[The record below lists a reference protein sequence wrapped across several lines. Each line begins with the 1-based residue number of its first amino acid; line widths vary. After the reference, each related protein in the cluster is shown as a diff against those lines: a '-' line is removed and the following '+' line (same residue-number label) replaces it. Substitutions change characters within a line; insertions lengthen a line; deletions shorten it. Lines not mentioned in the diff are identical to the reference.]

1 MDVYDTEVAGH
12 GSVVDSS
19 PRSGN
24 WDDIPENLRPD
35 HKGPVWPFVVAGFM
49 FLVGA
54 AVTLL
59 VLFPFDVPYYSFSP
73 GPVNDV
79 SDFIEV
85 PEPSAEGSGEL
96 FFLTV
101 SLKDVNVIEYIAA
114 LLDGEVDLSP
124 RENVR
129 PAGVSQESLRQQNL
143 ALMRNSQDSA
153 KFVALTQ
160 LGYEVTLTGSGA
172 LIQGIVEGSAA
183 VDLLFEGDVIV
194 AVDGQPVEFVD
205 EAVAEI
211 GGRAPG
217 DDVTLSIRRAV
228 APDNEVESLDITIVL
243 GPYRAEDEN
252 GNIIDEPDRGMVG
265 VLLTNAE
272 TETIFPVDIEIDS
285 QNIGGPSAGLMF
297 ALEIM
302 NQLTEEDLTKGQS
315 IAGTGTIARDG
326 RVGAIGGI
334 KQKVYGAIDAGA
346 DYVLVPS
353 SNFPDALE
361 AAGDDIT
368 VIEVATIADAL
379 TFLDTL

>member
-12 GSVVDSS
+12 GSVVEDS
-19 PRSGN
+19 PRSET

-35 HKGPVWPFVVAGFM
+35 HKGPIWPFVVAGFM

-85 PEPSAEGSGEL
+85 PDASTEGVGEL

-129 PAGVSQESLRQQNL
+129 PVGVSQESLRAQNL

-160 LGYEVTLTGSGA
+160 LGYEVTLNGSG
-172 LIQGIVEGSAA
+172 
-183 VDLLFEGDVIV
+183 
-194 AVDGQPVEFVD
+194 P
-205 EAVAEI
+205 
-211 GGRAPG
+211 
-217 DDVTLSIRRAV
+217 
-228 APDNEVESLDITIVL
+228 
-243 GPYRAEDEN
+243 
-252 GNIIDEPDRGMVG
+252 
-265 VLLTNAE
+265 
-272 TETIFPVDIEIDS
+272 
-285 QNIGGPSAGLMF
+285 
-297 ALEIM
+297 
-302 NQLTEEDLTKGQS
+302 
-315 IAGTGTIARDG
+315 
-326 RVGAIGGI
+326 
-334 KQKVYGAIDAGA
+334 
-346 DYVLVPS
+346 
-353 SNFPDALE
+353 
-361 AAGDDIT
+361 
-368 VIEVATIADAL
+368 
-379 TFLDTL
+379 

>member
-1 MDVYDTEVAGH
+1 MYDTEVAGH
-12 GSVVDSS
+12 GSVVESP
-19 PRSGN
+19 PRSET

-35 HKGPVWPFVVAGFM
+35 NKGPVWPFVVAGFM

-79 SDFIEV
+79 SDFVEV
-85 PEPSAEGSGEL
+85 PDASTEGSGEL

-101 SLKDVNVIEYIAA
+101 SLKEVNVIEYIAA
-114 LLDGEVDLSP
+114 LLDGQVDLSP

-129 PAGVSQESLRQQNL
+129 PAGVSQENLREQNL

-194 AVDGQPVEFVD
+194 AVDGTPVEFVD

-211 GGRAPG
+211 GGRVPG
-217 DDVTLSIRRAV
+217 DEVTLSIRRVV
-228 APDNEVESLDITIVL
+228 APDNEVESFDINIVL

-272 TETIFPVDIEIDS
+272 TETLFPVDIEIDS

-297 ALEIM
+297 TLEIM
-302 NQLTEEDLTKGQS
+302 NQLSEEDLTKGRS

-353 SNFPDALE
+353 SNVPDALE

-368 VIEVATIADAL
+368 VIDVATIADAL